1 MATPIRRSIRQPIT
15 NRTTGRMDASPC
27 PIPIWSKCGCAPR
40 TTFRSISIR
49 NGCRV
54 ETTILSSDMVDARVA
69 PKGSLEHLSQQEIAK
84 LLDSGQGGLY
94 PLFRK
99 CALAV
104 LNSGSNIDD
113 ARMIFEKYRD
123 FDLRI
128 VRQGWGIKL
137 EIKNA
142 PAAAFVDGVMIRGL
156 KDHLFAV
163 LRDVV
168 FISNEI
174 MESGRYDL
182 TSSSSITN
190 AVFHIL
196 RNARVLELQVRPNL
210 VVCWGGHSIR
220 RTEYDY
226 TKKVGYELGLRGLD
240 VCTGC
245 GPGAMKGPMKG
256 ATIGYSKQRIINWR
270 YLGISEPGI
279 IAAEPPNPI
288 VSQLVIMPDIEKRL
302 EAFVRLGHG
311 IVVFPGGAGTA
322 EEILYLLGILL
333 DPANKNLPFPV
344 IFTGP
349 ADTAEDFEQIN
360 DFIAATLGPTAQ
372 SRYRIIIDDPA
383 EAARAMVHGLEEMR
397 DYRRIAS
404 DSYGFNWLLKIPLEF
419 QLPFEVTHASMRQ
432 LRLSHEQPVHERAAE
447 LRRAFSGIVA
457 GNIKEYGINAIE
469 KYGPFQLAAPA
480 PIMEPLHIAL
490 PLFGPHRRMKLNGTE
505 YTPCYRLVA

>member
-1 MATPIRRSIRQPIT
+1 MATRIRRSIRQPIT

-27 PIPIWSKCGCAPR
+27 PTPTWSKSGCAPK

-49 NGCRV
+49 SRWRV

-104 LNSGSNIDD
+104 LNSGSDIDD
-113 ARMIFEKYRD
+113 SRAIFEKYRD

-128 VRQGWGIKL
+128 VRQAWGIKL

-174 MESGRYDL
+174 MESGRFNL
-182 TSSSSITN
+182 TSSPSITN

-220 RTEYDY
+220 RIEYDY
-226 TKKVGYELGLRGLD
+226 TKKVGYELGLRSLD

-256 ATIGYSKQRIINWR
+256 ATIGHSKQRIVDGR
-270 YLGISEPGI
+270 YLGVTEPGI

-311 IVVFPGGAGTA
+311 IVIFPGGAGTA
-322 EEILYLLGILL
+322 E
-333 DPANKNLPFPV
+333 
-344 IFTGP
+344 
-349 ADTAEDFEQIN
+349 QIHR
-360 DFIAATLGPTAQ
+360 FIGSTLGSAAQ
-372 SRYRIIIDDPA
+372 SRYQVIIDDPA
-383 EAARAMVHGLEEMR
+383 GVARAMVQGLAQVR
-397 DYRRIAS
+397 DFRRQAS
-404 DSYGFNWLLKIPLEF
+404 DSYGFNWLLKIPLDF
-419 QLPFEVTHASMRQ
+419 QLPFEVTHASMRA
-432 LRLSHEQPVHERAAE
+432 LRLSLDQPVHDRAAN

-457 GNIKEYGINAIE
+457 GNIKEYGIDAIE
-469 KYGPFQLAAPA
+469 RGGPFELAGEPS
-480 PIMEPLHIAL
+480 IMEPLDRLLRSFVAQ
-490 PLFGPHRRMKLNGTE
+490 GRMKFTGTE
-505 YTPCYRLVA
+505 YRPCYRLVA

>member
-1 MATPIRRSIRQPIT
+1 M
-15 NRTTGRMDASPC
+15 
-27 PIPIWSKCGCAPR
+27 
-40 TTFRSISIR
+40 
-49 NGCRV
+49 
-54 ETTILSSDMVDARVA
+54 ETSILSSEMVDARVA

-104 LNSGSNIDD
+104 LNSGSNTDD
-113 ARMIFEKYRD
+113 ARVIFEKYRD

-128 VRQGWGIKL
+128 VRQAWGIKL

-174 MESGRYDL
+174 MESGRFDL
-182 TSSSSITN
+182 TSSPSITN

-220 RTEYDY
+220 RVEYDY

-256 ATIGYSKQRIINWR
+256 ATIGHSKQRIVDGR
-270 YLGISEPGI
+270 YLGVTEPGI

-333 DPANKNLPFPV
+333 DPANRDLPFPV
-344 IFTGP
+344 VFTGP
-349 ADTAEDFEQIN
+349 AGSAEYFEQIHR
-360 DFIAATLGPTAQ
+360 FIGDTLGKAAQ
-372 SRYRIIIDDPA
+372 ARYQMILDDPA
-383 EAARAMVHGLEEMR
+383 AVARAMVQGLGAVR
-397 DYRRIAS
+397 DYRRQAS

-419 QLPFEVTHASMRQ
+419 QLPFEVTHASMRA
-432 LRLSHEQPVHERAAE
+432 LRLSRDQPVHERAAN

-469 KYGPFQLAAPA
+469 RFGPFELAGEPS
-480 PIMEPLHIAL
+480 IMGPLDELLRSFVAQ
-490 PLFGPHRRMKLNGTE
+490 GRMKFTGTE
-505 YTPCYRLVA
+505 YRPCYRLVA

>member
-1 MATPIRRSIRQPIT
+1 M
-15 NRTTGRMDASPC
+15 
-27 PIPIWSKCGCAPR
+27 
-40 TTFRSISIR
+40 
-49 NGCRV
+49 

-84 LLDSGQGGLY
+84 LLDSGQGGLF

-104 LNSGSNIDD
+104 LSSGSEIDD
-113 ARMIFEKYRD
+113 ARAIFEKYRD

-128 VRQGWGIKL
+128 MRRAWGIKL

-142 PAAAFVDGVMIRGL
+142 PASAFVDGEMIRGL

-168 FISNEI
+168 FVSNEI
-174 MESGRYDL
+174 ESGRFEL

-196 RNARVLELQVRPNL
+196 RNARVLETQTRPNL
-210 VVCWGGHSIR
+210 VVCWGGHSISR
-220 RTEYDY
+220 LEYDY
-226 TKKVGYELGLRGLD
+226 TKKVGYELGLRSLD

-256 ATIGYSKQRIINWR
+256 ATIGHSKQRIVNGR
-270 YLGISEPGI
+270 YLGVTEPGI

-311 IVVFPGGAGTA
+311 IVIFPGGVGTA

-333 DPANKNLPFPV
+333 DPANSAMPFPV
-344 IFTGP
+344 VFTGP
-349 ADTAEDFEQIN
+349 ANSAEYFRQLHE
-360 DFIAATLGPTAQ
+360 FVGATLGESAQ
-372 SRYRIIIDDPA
+372 ARYQVIIDDPA
-383 EAARAMVHGLEEMR
+383 AVARAMVQGLAHVR
-397 DYRRIAS
+397 DYRRRQS
-404 DSYGFNWLLKIPLEF
+404 DSYGFNWLLNIPHEF
-419 QLPFEVTHASMRQ
+419 QLPFEVTHESMQ
-432 LRLSHEQPVHERAAE
+432 ALRLARDQPVHERAAN
-447 LRRAFSGIVA
+447 LRRVFSGIVA

-469 KYGPFQLAAPA
+469 RYGPFELTGEPAIMAPLDRLLRSFVA
-480 PIMEPLHIAL
+480 QH
-490 PLFGPHRRMKLNGTE
+490 RMKFTGGE

>member
-1 MATPIRRSIRQPIT
+1 M
-15 NRTTGRMDASPC
+15 
-27 PIPIWSKCGCAPR
+27 
-40 TTFRSISIR
+40 
-49 NGCRV
+49 
-54 ETTILSSDMVDARVA
+54 ETSILSSDMVDARVA

-104 LNSGSNIDD
+104 LNSGSDIDD
-113 ARMIFEKYRD
+113 SREIFEKYKD
-123 FDLRI
+123 FDLKI
-128 VRQGWGIKL
+128 VRQAWGIKL

-174 MESGRYDL
+174 MESGRFDL
-182 TSSSSITN
+182 NSSASITN

-210 VVCWGGHSIR
+210 VVCWGGHAIR
-220 RTEYDY
+220 RVEYDY
-226 TKKVGYELGLRGLD
+226 TKKVGYELGLRAMD

-256 ATIGYSKQRIINWR
+256 ATIGHSKQRIHDGR
-270 YLGISEPGI
+270 YLGITEPGI

-311 IVVFPGGAGTA
+311 IVIFPGGAGTA

-333 DPANKNLPFPV
+333 DPANRDLPFPLV
-344 IFTGP
+344 FTGP
-349 ADTAEDFEQIN
+349 ADSAEYFDRIHH
-360 DFIAATLGPTAQ
+360 FIGATLGPEAQ
-372 SRYRIIIDDPA
+372 SRYRVIIDDPA
-383 EAARAMVHGLEEMR
+383 GVARYMVQSLAEVR
-397 DYRRIAS
+397 DYRRKTS

-419 QLPFEVTHASMRQ
+419 QRPFEVTHQSMRSLNLTHQ
-432 LRLSHEQPVHERAAE
+432 APLHKRAAD

-457 GNIKEYGINAIE
+457 GNIKEYGVSAIE
-469 KYGPFQLAAPA
+469 KHGPFELMGEPSM
-480 PIMEPLHIAL
+480 MEPLDAL
-490 PLFGPHRRMKLNGTE
+490 LRSFVAQGRMKFTGTE
-505 YTPCYRLVA
+505 YKPCYRLVA

>member
-1 MATPIRRSIRQPIT
+1 MQ
-15 NRTTGRMDASPC
+15 
-27 PIPIWSKCGCAPR
+27 
-40 TTFRSISIR
+40 
-49 NGCRV
+49 
-54 ETTILSSDMVDARVA
+54 TTILSSDLVDARVA
-69 PKGSLEHLSQQEIAK
+69 PKGSLEQLSQQEIAK

-104 LNSGSNIDD
+104 LNSGSDIDD
-113 ARMIFEKYRD
+113 TRRIFEKYKD

-128 VRQGWGIKL
+128 VRQAWGIKL

-142 PAAAFVDGVMIRGL
+142 PAAAFVDGEMIRGL

-174 MESGRYDL
+174 MESGRFDL
-182 TSSSSITN
+182 KSSSSITN

-196 RNARVLELQVRPNL
+196 RNARVLDLQVRPNL

-220 RTEYDY
+220 RVEYDY
-226 TKKVGYELGLRGLD
+226 TKKVGYELGLRSLD

-256 ATIGYSKQRIINWR
+256 ATIGHMKQRIVNGR
-270 YLGISEPGI
+270 YLGITEPGI

-288 VSQLVIMPDIEKRL
+288 VSRLVIMPDIEKRL

-333 DPANKNLPFPV
+333 DPANRELPFPL

-349 ADTAEDFEQIN
+349 ADTADYFDQIHG
-360 DFIAATLGPTAQ
+360 FIGATLGPTAQ
-372 SRYRIIIDDPA
+372 SKYQIIIDDPGA
-383 EAARAMVHGLEEMR
+383 VARAMVQSLAAVR
-397 DYRRIAS
+397 DYRSRES
-404 DSYGFNWLLKIPLEF
+404 DSYVFNWLLKIPMEF
-419 QLPFEVTHASMRQ
+419 QLPFEVTHASMRA
-432 LRLSHEQPVHERAAE
+432 LRLARDQPVHERAAN

-457 GNIKEYGINAIE
+457 GNIKDYGVSAIE
-469 KYGPFQLAAPA
+469 KNGPFELVGEES
-480 PIMEPLHIAL
+480 IMEPLDGLLRA
-490 PLFGPHRRMKLNGTE
+490 FVAQRRMKLSGTE

>member
-1 MATPIRRSIRQPIT
+1 
-15 NRTTGRMDASPC
+15 
-27 PIPIWSKCGCAPR
+27 
-40 TTFRSISIR
+40 
-49 NGCRV
+49 
-54 ETTILSSDMVDARVA
+54 MVDARVA

-104 LNSGSNIDD
+104 LNSGSDIGDSR
-113 ARMIFEKYRD
+113 AIFDKYKD

-128 VRQGWGIKL
+128 VRQAWGIKL

-168 FISNEI
+168 YISNEI
-174 MESGRYDL
+174 MESGRFDL
-182 TSSSSITN
+182 NSSASITN

-196 RNARVLELQVRPNL
+196 RNARVLELQVKPNL
-210 VVCWGGHSIR
+210 VVCWGGHAIR
-220 RTEYDY
+220 RVEYDY
-226 TKKVGYELGLRGLD
+226 TKKVGYELGLRALD

-256 ATIGYSKQRIINWR
+256 ATIGHSKQRIHDGR
-270 YLGISEPGI
+270 YLGVTEPGI

-311 IVVFPGGAGTA
+311 IVIFPGGAGTA

-333 DPANKNLPFPV
+333 DPANQALPFPLV
-344 IFTGP
+344 FTGP
-349 ADTAEDFEQIN
+349 ADSAEYFEHIHR
-360 DFIAATLGPTAQ
+360 FIGATLGPTAQ
-372 SRYRIIIDDPA
+372 ARYRIIIDDPA
-383 EAARAMVHGLEEMR
+383 GVARYMVQALAEVR
-397 DYRRIAS
+397 DYRRKTS
-404 DSYGFNWLLKIPLEF
+404 DSYGFNWLLKIPIDF
-419 QLPFEVTHASMRQ
+419 QRPFEVSHENMRS
-432 LRLSHEQPVHERAAE
+432 LRLTHDVPVHKRAAD

-457 GNIKEYGINAIE
+457 GNIKEYGISAIE
-469 KYGPFQLAAPA
+469 KYGPFELLGEAS
-480 PIMEPLHIAL
+480 IMEPLDAL
-490 PLFGPHRRMKLNGTE
+490 LRSFVAQGRMKFTGTE
-505 YTPCYRLVA
+505 YRPCYRLVA

>member
-1 MATPIRRSIRQPIT
+1 
-15 NRTTGRMDASPC
+15 
-27 PIPIWSKCGCAPR
+27 
-40 TTFRSISIR
+40 
-49 NGCRV
+49 
-54 ETTILSSDMVDARVA
+54 MVDARVA
-69 PKGSLEHLSQQEIAK
+69 PKGSLEHLSQEEIAK

-94 PLFRK
+94 QLFRK

-104 LNSGSNIDD
+104 LSSGSDIDD
-113 ARMIFEKYRD
+113 ARAIFEKYRD

-128 VRQGWGIKL
+128 VRRAWGIKL

-142 PAAAFVDGVMIRGL
+142 PAQAFVDGEMIRGL
-156 KDHLFAV
+156 RDHLFAV

-174 MESGRYDL
+174 MESGRFDL
-182 TSSSSITN
+182 GSSPDITN

-196 RNARVLELQVRPNL
+196 RNARVLELQTRPNL
-210 VVCWGGHSIR
+210 VVCWGGHSIGR
-220 RTEYDY
+220 IEYDY

-256 ATIGYSKQRIINWR
+256 ATIGHSKQRIVNGR
-270 YLGISEPGI
+270 YLGVTEPGI

-333 DPANKNLPFPV
+333 DPANASMPFPV
-344 IFTGP
+344 VFTGP
-349 ADTAEDFEQIN
+349 AESEDYFTQIHE
-360 DFIAATLGPTAQ
+360 FIGATLGESAQ
-372 SRYRIIIDDPA
+372 SRYQIIVGDPGSV
-383 EAARAMVHGLEEMR
+383 ARAMVQGLAQVR
-397 DYRRIAS
+397 DYRRRQS
-404 DSYGFNWLLKIPLEF
+404 DSYGFNWLLNIPLEF
-419 QLPFEVTHASMRQ
+419 QRPFEVTHESMRS
-432 LRLSHEQPVHERAAE
+432 LRLARDQPVHERAAN

-469 KYGPFQLAAPA
+469 RYGPFELCGEPS
-480 PIMEPLHIAL
+480 IMEPLDL
-490 PLFGPHRRMKLNGTE
+490 LLRSFVTQGRMKFRGAE

>member
-1 MATPIRRSIRQPIT
+1 
-15 NRTTGRMDASPC
+15 
-27 PIPIWSKCGCAPR
+27 
-40 TTFRSISIR
+40 
-49 NGCRV
+49 V
-54 ETTILSSDMVDARVA
+54 ETTILSSDLVDARVG
-69 PKGSLEHLSQQEIAK
+69 PKGTLEHLSQQEIAK

-104 LNSGSNIDD
+104 LNSGSDIDD
-113 ARMIFEKYRD
+113 TRRIFEKYKD

-128 VRQGWGIKL
+128 VRQAWGIKL

-142 PAAAFVDGVMIRGL
+142 PAAAFVDGEMIRGL
-156 KDHLFAV
+156 RDHLFAV

-174 MESGRYDL
+174 MESGRFDL
-182 TSSSSITN
+182 KSSPSITN

-196 RNARVLELQVRPNL
+196 RNARVLELQMRPNL
-210 VVCWGGHSIR
+210 IVCWGGHSIR
-220 RTEYDY
+220 RVEYDY

-256 ATIGYSKQRIINWR
+256 ATIGHSKQRIVNGR
-270 YLGISEPGI
+270 YLGITEPGI

-333 DPANKNLPFPV
+333 DPANRDLPFPLV
-344 IFTGP
+344 FTGP
-349 ADTAEDFEQIN
+349 ADTAEYFDQIN
-360 DFIAATLGPTAQ
+360 EFVGATLGSTAQ
-372 SRYRIIIDDPA
+372 SKYQIIIDDPA
-383 EAARAMVHGLEEMR
+383 AVARAMVRGLAGVR
-397 DYRRIAS
+397 DYRSRES
-404 DSYGFNWLLKIPLEF
+404 DSYVFNWLLKIPIEF
-419 QLPFEVTHASMRQ
+419 QLPFEVTHASMRA
-432 LRLSHEQPVHERAAE
+432 LRLSHEQPLHERAAN

-457 GNIKEYGINAIE
+457 GNIKESGVSAIE
-469 KYGPFQLAAPA
+469 KNGPFELVGEES
-480 PIMEPLHIAL
+480 IMDPLDRLLRA
-490 PLFGPHRRMKLNGTE
+490 FVAQRRMKLTGTE

>member
-1 MATPIRRSIRQPIT
+1 
-15 NRTTGRMDASPC
+15 
-27 PIPIWSKCGCAPR
+27 
-40 TTFRSISIR
+40 
-49 NGCRV
+49 V
-54 ETTILSSDMVDARVA
+54 ETTILSSDLVDARVA
-69 PKGSLEHLSQQEIAK
+69 PKGSLEHLSQLEIAK

-104 LNSGSNIDD
+104 LNSGGDQDD
-113 ARMIFEKYRD
+113 ARSIFEKYKD
-123 FDLRI
+123 FDLKI
-128 VRQGWGIKL
+128 VREAWGIKL

-142 PAAAFVDGVMIRGL
+142 PAAAFVDGEMIRGL

-174 MESGRYDL
+174 IDSGRFDL
-182 TSSSSITN
+182 ASSPSITN

-196 RNARVLELQVRPNL
+196 RNARVLEHQARPNL

-220 RTEYDY
+220 RVEYDY
-226 TKKVGYELGLRGLD
+226 TKKVGYELGLRSMD

-256 ATIGYSKQRIINWR
+256 ATIGHSKQRIVNGR
-270 YLGISEPGI
+270 YLGITEPGI
-279 IAAEPPNPI
+279 IAAESPNPI

-311 IVVFPGGAGTA
+311 IVIFPGGAGTA

-333 DPANKNLPFPV
+333 DPANQNMPFPV
-344 IFTGP
+344 VFTGP
-349 ADTAEDFEQIN
+349 ADAADYFEQIN
-360 DFIAATLGPTAQ
+360 GFIGATLGPSAQ
-372 SRYRIIIDDPA
+372 SKYQIIIDDPA
-383 EAARAMVHGLEEMR
+383 AVARAMVKGLATVR
-397 DYRRIAS
+397 DYRRRES
-404 DSYGFNWLLKIPLEF
+404 DSYGFNWLLNIPLDF
-419 QLPFEVTHASMRQ
+419 QQPFRVTHESMRA
-432 LRLSHEQPVHERAAE
+432 LRLSHDQPAHERAAK

-457 GNIKEYGINAIE
+457 GNIKEYGVNAIE
-469 KYGPFQLAAPA
+469 KYGPFELKGEVSM
-480 PIMEPLHIAL
+480 MEPLDSLLRSFVAQ
-490 PLFGPHRRMKLNGTE
+490 RRMKLTGAE

>member
-1 MATPIRRSIRQPIT
+1 M
-15 NRTTGRMDASPC
+15 
-27 PIPIWSKCGCAPR
+27 
-40 TTFRSISIR
+40 
-49 NGCRV
+49 
-54 ETTILSSDMVDARVA
+54 ETTILSSDLVDARVA
-69 PKGSLEHLSQQEIAK
+69 PKGSLENLSQQEIAK

-104 LNSGSNIDD
+104 LNSGSPIDD
-113 ARMIFEKYRD
+113 SRLIFEKYKD

-128 VRQGWGIKL
+128 VRQAWGIKL

-142 PAAAFVDGVMIRGL
+142 PAAAFVDGEMIRGL

-174 MESGRYDL
+174 MENGRFDL
-182 TSSSSITN
+182 ASSPSITN

-210 VVCWGGHSIR
+210 VVCWGGHSIQR
-220 RTEYDY
+220 SEYDY

-256 ATIGYSKQRIINWR
+256 ATIGHSKQRIVNGR
-270 YLGISEPGI
+270 YMGITEPGI

-311 IVVFPGGAGTA
+311 VVVFPGGVGTA
-322 EEILYLLGILL
+322 EEILYLIGILL
-333 DPANKNLPFPV
+333 DPANRDMPFPL

-349 ADTAEDFEQIN
+349 ALTADYFEQIHN
-360 DFIAATLGPTAQ
+360 FIGATLGPSAQ
-372 SRYRIIIDDPA
+372 SKYQIIIDDPA
-383 EAARAMVHGLEEMR
+383 AVARAMVQGLHRVR
-397 DYRRIAS
+397 DYRRRES
-404 DSYGFNWLLKIPLEF
+404 DSYGFNWLLRIPIEF
-419 QLPFEVTHASMRQ
+419 QRPFEVTHEAMRN
-432 LRLSHEQPVHERAAE
+432 LRLSQDQPVHERAAN
-447 LRRAFSGIVA
+447 LRRVFSGIVA
-457 GNIKEYGINAIE
+457 GNIKEYGVNAIE
-469 KYGPFQLAAPA
+469 KHGPFELLGERS
-480 PIMEPLHIAL
+480 ILEPLDRLLRSFVAQH
-490 PLFGPHRRMKLNGTE
+490 RMKLAGPQ